1 MQDSLLD
8 LSRYT
13 PGSIINNVP
22 CSKLAFH
29 QSITFSFAHI
39 SESAV
44 LDKQVIHKFI
54 YRRKKDLLNILVSS
68 HFILQVTIFL
78 DNAY

>member
-1 MQDSLLD
+1 MHDSLLD

-44 LDKQVIHKFI
+44 LNKQVIHKFK
-54 YRRKKDLLNILVSS
+54 KKDLLNILVSS

>member
-13 PGSIINNVP
+13 PESIINNVP

-54 YRRKKDLLNILVSS
+54 LKKRPIK
-68 HFILQVTIFL
+68 HFSFITFHFTSY
-78 DNAY
+78 NFS